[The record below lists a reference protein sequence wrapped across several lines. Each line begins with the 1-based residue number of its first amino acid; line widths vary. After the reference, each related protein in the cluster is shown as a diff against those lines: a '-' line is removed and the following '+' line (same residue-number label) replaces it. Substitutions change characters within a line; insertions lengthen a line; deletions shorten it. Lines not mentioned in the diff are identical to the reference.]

1 MMGLLGQSVLVSCIP
16 ECHSMPRF
24 VIQRQSYGLGFGAF
38 ADAGKLDTLGGA
50 SSVVVLFPPPLGIM
64 ASHFV
69 RAICC
74 LGCAAKREFSLACSA
89 MRPLYSLGKN
99 QHCRLSNLPCEK
111 CLGIRH
117 SHLTQRRHDH
127 IMR

>member
-50 SSVVVLFPPPLGIM
+50 SSV
-64 ASHFV
+64 
-69 RAICC
+69 C
-74 LGCAAKREFSLACSA
+74 
-89 MRPLYSLGKN
+89 
-99 QHCRLSNLPCEK
+99 
-111 CLGIRH
+111 
-117 SHLTQRRHDH
+117 
-127 IMR
+127 

>member
-50 SSVVVLFPPPLGIM
+50 SSVCTRKQSTTVARMLRELQNALGEQ
-64 ASHFV
+64 V
-69 RAICC
+69 
-74 LGCAAKREFSLACSA
+74 
-89 MRPLYSLGKN
+89 
-99 QHCRLSNLPCEK
+99 Q
-111 CLGIRH
+111 
-117 SHLTQRRHDH
+117 
-127 IMR
+127 

>member
-50 SSVVVLFPPPLGIM
+50 SSVSMGLNSRTKSM
-64 ASHFV
+64 AALCAPDVRHFFNFV
-69 RAICC
+69 QRST
-74 LGCAAKREFSLACSA
+74 E
-89 MRPLYSLGKN
+89 
-99 QHCRLSNLPCEK
+99 PCED
-111 CLGIRH
+111 RFYV
-117 SHLTQRRHDH
+117 
-127 IMR
+127 

>member
-50 SSVVVLFPPPLGIM
+50 SSVSCRLLSLGI
-64 ASHFV
+64 AAVIEF
-69 RAICC
+69 C
-74 LGCAAKREFSLACSA
+74 LAAC
-89 MRPLYSLGKN
+89 
-99 QHCRLSNLPCEK
+99 
-111 CLGIRH
+111 
-117 SHLTQRRHDH
+117 D
-127 IMR
+127 

>member
-50 SSVVVLFPPPLGIM
+50 SSVAPHESPFRQTDDRRWKLD
-64 ASHFV
+64 
-69 RAICC
+69 
-74 LGCAAKREFSLACSA
+74 
-89 MRPLYSLGKN
+89 
-99 QHCRLSNLPCEK
+99 NL
-111 CLGIRH
+111 
-117 SHLTQRRHDH
+117 
-127 IMR
+127 